1 MAETTYSKGDDL
13 PQVAPRSPEGDNP
26 ARPDVAAS
34 TSTDA
39 KEVDTSFWERALAD
53 AERAEKDWRTRG
65 REIVQIYRGDIPIT
79 RPKVGR
85 NRATGYS
92 GPQNSSTF
100 NILYANTEVMLP
112 AVYAKPPDPVV
123 RSRFVKKSA
132 VPAPPPPPPIIPG
145 GFGLPP
151 PGAMLPPGAGP
162 GGGPPVPSGPEG
174 PMGPPAGLSAQ
185 APPPG
190 PMPPPPGPPPPPP
203 PPGGNMPPSPPPGA
217 GAPPLPTGG
226 APTMQLPPGATPPP
240 PAPPPPGMLPG
251 SPTMAPPQQPM
262 GPMTVPQPAP
272 PAPGMPRQQDIDTAA
287 AVMEKALEIV
297 VGDEASHEAV
307 KAAVRDMLLPG
318 RGTCRVRWK
327 PIIKQVPVEDPV
339 MGGPLKNPVTG
350 EPETKDAKIW
360 ETVDDEYVFWED
372 ILIDPVRGHGDVEWI
387 AFRHLFS
394 EKSLT
399 SEFGDS
405 EKLQE
410 YIQAGKVSELLKW
423 TEESAAKSPVSGGQ
437 APRTAG
443 KLDSVVRKAMVWEV
457 WNRSTREVIW
467 LIREGGGCALRVD
480 PDVLG
485 LQGFYPIPKPIFAV
499 VTTDTMIPKAFYD
512 LYAHLAADLDDTS
525 RRISDLTA
533 KIKVRGGY
541 NAANKDIANLL
552 TADDGKLLPVDG
564 VDLMS
569 GGLQNHIWLVPILEW
584 VNALKELYMS
594 RDQQKNAIYEIIGI
608 ADIIRGATN
617 PYETATAQRMKGTVG
632 SGRMAGVKNS
642 VGNFVR
648 DLMRL
653 KSDIIARNFD
663 AETLT
668 RMTGEEVTPDV
679 MEILRNDFSRFC
691 SIDIETDSTVD
702 DDEATEKEANAQIM
716 QVIGGVMTSA
726 QGLLVTGIL
735 PPPMI
740 INLSLEM
747 IKMLLHPVRHSRGV
761 IDLIDGYQEMLG
773 AYMQMDPTGALM
785 RPPPPP
791 GPPPGAGPPGPHGP
805 PGAPPGPSR
814 GQNGKGPPK
823 LVPPGGP
830 PPPQGIM

>member
-1 MAETTYSKGDDL
+1 MAETSYTKGEERPL
-13 PQVAPRSPEGDNP
+13 GVAPISPEGDDPN
-26 ARPDVAAS
+26 RPEVA
-34 TSTDA
+34 TSDA
-39 KEVDTSFWERALAD
+39 YDVDTSFWERALSD
-53 AERAEKDWRTRG
+53 AERAEKDFRSRG
-65 REIVQIYRGDIPIT
+65 RDIVQIYRGDIPIT
-79 RPKVGR
+79 RPKAGKQGR
-85 NRATGYS
+85 SASYS

-112 AVYAKPPDPVV
+112 AAYAKPPDPVV

-145 GFGLPP
+145 GIGLPP
-151 PGAMLPPGAGP
+151 PAMAGGPPPPPGAGP
-162 GGGPPVPSGPEG
+162 PGEPPMPLGPSGPPAMMAPPG
-174 PMGPPAGLSAQ
+174 GSMPMAPGPPG
-185 APPPG
+185 PPQPGG
-190 PMPPPPGPPPPPP
+190 PMPPPPMPGGGSPP
-203 PPGGNMPPSPPPGA
+203 PPGL
-217 GAPPLPTGG
+217 GAPPPQTPAGG
-226 APTMQLPPGATPPP
+226 APPP
-240 PAPPPPGMLPG
+240 PPPPGMLPG
-251 SPTMAPPQQPM
+251 SPTMAPPQQPV
-262 GPMTVPQPAP
+262 GPQTVPQPAP
-272 PAPGMPRQQDIDTAA
+272 MPPGMPKQQDIDTAA

-297 VGDEASHEAV
+297 VNDEASHEAV

-318 RGTCRVRWK
+318 RGICRVRWK
-327 PIIKQVPVEDPV
+327 PVLKQVPVEDPV
-339 MGGPLKNPVTG
+339 MGGPLQNPVTG
-350 EPETKDAKIW
+350 EPQMKDAKVW

-372 ILIDPVRGHGDVEWI
+372 ILIDPVRQHGDVEWI
-387 AFRHLFS
+387 AFRHLFT
-394 EKSLT
+394 EKALT
-399 SEFGDS
+399 SEFGES
-405 EKLQE
+405 QKLME
-410 YIQAGKVSELLKW
+410 YQKAGKLSELLKW
-423 TEESAAKSPVSGGQ
+423 TEETAAKSPVAGGP
-437 APRTAG
+437 APKTAS
-443 KLDSVVRKAMVWEV
+443 KLDSIVRKAMVWEI
-457 WNRSTREVIW
+457 WNRSTREVLWI
-467 LIREGGGCALRVD
+467 IREGGGCALRVD

-485 LQGFYPIPKPIFAV
+485 LQGFYPIPKPICAV
-499 VTTDTMIPKAFYD
+499 VTTDTMIPRAFYD

-632 SGRMAGVKNS
+632 SGRMQGVKAS
-642 VGNFVR
+642 VANFVR

-668 RMTGEEVTPDV
+668 RMTGENVTPEV
-679 MEILRNDFSRFC
+679 MDILRNDFTRFC
-691 SIDIETDSTVD
+691 AIDIETDSTVEA
-702 DDEATEKEANAQIM
+702 DEATEKEANAQIM
-716 QVIGGVMTSA
+716 QVIGGTMQA
-726 QGLLVTGIL
+726 GQALMAGGML
-735 PPPMI
+735 PPPMV
-740 INLSLEM
+740 INLVLEM
-747 IKMLLHPVRHSRGV
+747 TKMLLHPVRHSRGV
-761 IDLIDGYQEMLG
+761 LDLINGYQEMLG

-791 GPPPGAGPPGPHGP
+791 GPPGAPGPGGPPP
-805 PGAPPGPSR
+805 PAPSR

-823 LVPPGGP
+823 LPTAGGP
-830 PPPQGIM
+830 PPPPGIM

>member
-1 MAETTYSKGDDL
+1 MQGPGAQHMAATSYTKGEERPPSANQL
-13 PQVAPRSPEGDNP
+13 TSPEGDAP
-26 ARPDVAAS
+26 DRPDAAAS
-34 TSTDA
+34 QTDPTD
-39 KEVDTSFWERALAD
+39 VDISFWETALAD
-53 AERAEKDWRTRG
+53 AERAEKDFRTRG

-79 RPKVGR
+79 RPKAGKMGR
-85 NRATGYS
+85 SASYS

-112 AVYAKPPDPVV
+112 AAYSKPPDPVV

-132 VPAPPPPPPIIPG
+132 VPAPPPPMPIIPG
-145 GFGLPP
+145 GLGLPPPPPGAGPPGEPPMPLGPGGPPAPMAPPGGSMPP
-151 PGAMLPPGAGP
+151 PGAMGQPPG
-162 GGGPPVPSGPEG
+162 
-174 PMGPPAGLSAQ
+174 
-185 APPPG
+185 G
-190 PMPPPPGPPPPPP
+190 PMPPPGPPGGALPPQPPGIGAPPPQPLAGGAPPPQGPPGPALGPPPPTI
-203 PPGGNMPPSPPPGA
+203 M
-217 GAPPLPTGG
+217 
-226 APTMQLPPGATPPP
+226 
-240 PAPPPPGMLPG
+240 
-251 SPTMAPPQQPM
+251 PPQQPM
-262 GPMTVPQPAP
+262 GPQTVPQPAP
-272 PAPGMPRQQDIDTAA
+272 MPPGMPRQQDIDTAA
-287 AVMEKALEIV
+287 SVMEKALEIV

-307 KAAVRDMLLPG
+307 KASVRDMLLPG
-318 RGTCRVRWK
+318 RGICRVRWK
-327 PIIKQVPVEDPV
+327 PVLKQIPVEDPV
-339 MGGPLKNPVTG
+339 MGGPLANPVTG
-350 EPETKDAKIW
+350 EPQMKDAKIW

-372 ILIDPVRGHGDVEWI
+372 MLMDPVRQHGDVEWV
-387 AFRHLFS
+387 AFRHLFT
-394 EKSLT
+394 EKSLL
-399 SEFGDS
+399 SEFGES
-405 EKLQE
+405 EKLQQ
-410 YIQAGKVSELLKW
+410 YKTAGKLSELLKW
-423 TEESAAKSPVSGGQ
+423 TEETAAKSPVGGGPSSKS
-437 APRTAG
+437 AS

-457 WNRSTREVIW
+457 WNRSTREVLWI
-467 LIREGGGCALRVD
+467 IREGGGCALRVD

-608 ADIIRGATN
+608 ADIIRGSTN

-632 SGRMAGVKNS
+632 SGRMQGVKTS

-668 RMTGEEVTPDV
+668 RMTGENVTPEIMD
-679 MEILRNDFSRFC
+679 ILRNDFTRFC
-691 SIDIETDSTVD
+691 TIDIETDSTVEA
-702 DDEATEKEANAQIM
+702 DEATEKEANAQIM
-716 QVIGGVMTSA
+716 QVIGGTMTAA
-726 QGLLVTGIL
+726 QGLLASGVL

-740 INLSLEM
+740 INLTLEM

-761 IDLIDGYQEMLG
+761 VDLVDGYQEMLG
-773 AYMQMDPTGALM
+773 AYMRMDPTGALM

-791 GPPPGAGPPGPHGP
+791 PPGAGPPPPGGP
-805 PGAPPGPSR
+805 PGGPPPGPSR

-823 LVPPGGP
+823 VVGPPGP
-830 PPPQGIM
+830 PPPPGIM

>member
-1 MAETTYSKGDDL
+1 MAETSYGKGDDY
-13 PQVAPRSPEGDNP
+13 PKGVDIRSPEGDK
-26 ARPDVAAS
+26 PDAPELAAS
-34 TSTDA
+34 STE
-39 KEVDTSFWERALAD
+39 EVDTSFWEKALAD

-65 REIVQIYRGDIPIT
+65 REIVQIYRGDIPIS
-79 RPKVGR
+79 RPKAGKFVSSTKQG
-85 NRATGYS
+85 
-92 GPQNSSTF
+92 QSSTF

-112 AVYAKPPDPVV
+112 AAYSKPPDPVV

-132 VPAPPPPPPIIPG
+132 VPAMPPPPPIIPG
-145 GFGLPP
+145 GPMPP
-151 PGAMLPPGAGP
+151 PGMAQPPIPGMSPPGAPPMPMGP
-162 GGGPPVPSGPEG
+162 EPPGASPVPPGGPPPS
-174 PMGPPAGLSAQ
+174 PPQ
-185 APPPG
+185 MPG
-190 PMPPPPGPPPPPP
+190 GAPMPPPPGAGP
-203 PPGGNMPPSPPPGA
+203 PPGPPSLPGA
-217 GAPPLPTGG
+217 APGG
-226 APTMQLPPGATPPP
+226 G
-240 PAPPPPGMLPG
+240 PPPPGMPG
-251 SPTMAPPQQPM
+251 GTPTPPVITPPTQPI
-262 GPMTVPQPAP
+262 GPQTVPQPAP

-297 VGDEASHEAV
+297 VADEASHEAV

-327 PIIKQVPVEDPV
+327 PVLKQIPVEDPV
-339 MGGPLKNPVTG
+339 MGGPLMNPLSG
-350 EPETKDAKIW
+350 EPEMKDAKIW

-372 ILIDPVRGHGDVEWI
+372 LLMDPVRQHGDVEWI
-387 AFRHLFS
+387 AFRHLFA
-394 EKSLT
+394 EKALL
-399 SEFGDS
+399 SEFSDS

-410 YIQAGKVSELLKW
+410 YQKAGKLSELMKW
-423 TEESAAKSPVSGGQ
+423 TEESAAKSPVGGGPSTK
-437 APRTAG
+437 ASG
-443 KLDSVVRKAMVWEV
+443 KLDSVVKKAMVWEI
-457 WNRSTREVIW
+457 WNRSTREVLWI
-467 LIREGGGCALRVD
+467 IREGGGCALRVD

-485 LQGFYPIPKPIFAV
+485 LQGFYPIPKPIYAV
-499 VTTDTMIPKAFYD
+499 VTTDSMIPKAYYD

-608 ADIIRGATN
+608 SDIVRGATN

-632 SGRMAGVKNS
+632 SGRMAGVQHA

-668 RMTGEEVTPDV
+668 RMTGEEVTPPV

-691 SIDIETDSTVD
+691 AIDIETDSTVQA
-702 DDEATEKEANAQIM
+702 DEATEKEANAQIM
-716 QVIGGVMTSA
+716 QVIGGVMQA
-726 QGLLVTGIL
+726 GQGMLMSGVL
-735 PPPMI
+735 PPPMV
-740 INLSLEM
+740 INLILEM
-747 IKMLLHPVRHSRGV
+747 TKMLLHPVRHSRGV
-761 IDLIDGYQEMLG
+761 ADMIDGYQEMLG
-773 AYMQMDPTGALM
+773 AYMKMDPTGALM

-791 GPPPGAGPPGPHGP
+791 PPSGPGGGPPGPP
-805 PGAPPGPSR
+805 SGPSR

-823 LVPPGGP
+823 PSQGQGGP
-830 PPPQGIM
+830 PPPGMGGPPPGMML

>member
-1 MAETTYSKGDDL
+1 MAETSYSRGEER
-13 PQVAPRSPEGDNP
+13 PPGVNPRSPEADSPDKPEVAQGDP
-26 ARPDVAAS
+26 ADV
-34 TSTDA
+34 DI
-39 KEVDTSFWERALAD
+39 SFWEKALAD
-53 AERAEKDWRTRG
+53 AERAEKDWRARG
-65 REIVQIYRGDIPIT
+65 REIVQIYKGDIPIT
-79 RPKVGR
+79 RPRPGR
-85 NRATGYS
+85 LTNRGNTAS
-92 GPQNSSTF
+92 GSSAF

-112 AVYAKPPDPVV
+112 AAYAKPPDPVV

-151 PGAMLPPGAGP
+151 PGMGPPGAGGLPLGPEGPPAGPAPGGPVPPVPPPLPPGAAM
-162 GGGPPVPSGPEG
+162 GPPVS
-174 PMGPPAGLSAQ
+174 PPDAGGL
-185 APPPG
+185 
-190 PMPPPPGPPPPPP
+190 
-203 PPGGNMPPSPPPGA
+203 PPGA
-217 GAPPLPTGG
+217 GAPPLPAPAGG
-226 APTMQLPPGATPPP
+226 APPPP
-240 PAPPPPGMLPG
+240 PPPPPGMLPD
-251 SPTMAPPQQPM
+251 SPTISPPQQPM
-262 GPMTVPQPAP
+262 GPGTVPQPAP
-272 PAPGMPRQQDIDTAA
+272 MPPGMPAQQDIETAA

-297 VGDEASHEAV
+297 VDDEASHEAV

-318 RGTCRVRWK
+318 RGICRVRWK
-327 PIIKQVPVEDPV
+327 PILKQIPVEDPV
-339 MGGPLKNPVTG
+339 MGGPLTNPLTG
-350 EPETKDAKIW
+350 EPQMKDAKIW

-372 ILIDPVRGHGDVEWI
+372 ILLDPVRQHGDVEWI
-387 AFRHLFS
+387 AFRHLFA
-394 EKSLT
+394 EKALL
-399 SEFGDS
+399 SEFGES

-410 YIQAGKVSELLKW
+410 YQKANKLHELLKW
-423 TEESAAKSPVSGGQ
+423 TEESAAKSPVGGGP
-437 APRTAG
+437 APRAAG

-457 WNRSTREVIW
+457 WNRSTREILW
-467 LIREGGGCALRVD
+467 IIREGGGCALRVD

-485 LQGFYPIPKPIFAV
+485 LQGFYPIPKPICAV
-499 VTTDTMIPKAFYD
+499 ITTDSMIPKAFYD

-584 VNALKELYMS
+584 VNALKELYQS

-632 SGRMAGVKNS
+632 SGRMAGVRAA
-642 VGNFVR
+642 VANFVR

-653 KSDIIARNFD
+653 KSDLIARNFD

-668 RMTGEEVTPDV
+668 RMTGEDVTPAV
-679 MEILRNDFSRFC
+679 MDILRNDFARFC
-691 SIDIETDSTVD
+691 SIDIETDSTVET
-702 DDEATEKEANAQIM
+702 DEATEKEANAQIM
-716 QVIGGVMTSA
+716 QVVGGTLTAA
-726 QGLLVTGIL
+726 QGLLQTGIL

-761 IDLIDGYQEMLG
+761 IDLINGYQEMLG

-791 GPPPGAGPPGPHGP
+791 PGAPPPGKGPPGGP
-805 PGAPPGPSR
+805 PPGPSR
-814 GQNGKGPPK
+814 GQNGKGPPQPAPGQA
-823 LVPPGGP
+823 PPPPGMGGP
-830 PPPQGIM
+830 PPGIM

>member
-1 MAETTYSKGDDL
+1 MAETSYTKGEERPTGVD
-13 PQVAPRSPEGDNP
+13 PKSPEGDDPN
-26 ARPDVAAS
+26 RPEVAAG
-34 TSTDA
+34 TDPTD
-39 KEVDTSFWERALAD
+39 VDTSFWEKALAD
-53 AERAEKDWRTRG
+53 AERAERDWRTRG

-79 RPKVGR
+79 RPKVGKS
-85 NRATGYS
+85 NSASYS
-92 GPQNSSTF
+92 SRQGTSSTF

-112 AVYAKPPDPVV
+112 AAYAKPPDPVV
-123 RSRFVKKSA
+123 RARFVKKSA

-145 GFGLPP
+145 MMQPP
-151 PGAMLPPGAGP
+151 PGLGPPLPPGV
-162 GGGPPVPSGPEG
+162 PPP
-174 PMGPPAGLSAQ
+174 PMGPPQQGPGV
-185 APPPG
+185 APAMPG
-190 PMPPPPGPPPPPP
+190 GGPPPPGPPAAAQPPVQPAGVGGPPPPMPAGEPP
-203 PPGGNMPPSPPPGA
+203 PPGAPGGPPG
-217 GAPPLPTGG
+217 PPTI
-226 APTMQLPPGATPPP
+226 
-240 PAPPPPGMLPG
+240 
-251 SPTMAPPQQPM
+251 SPPQQPV
-262 GPMTVPQPAP
+262 GPQTVPQPAP

-297 VGDEASHEAV
+297 VNDEASHEAV

-318 RGTCRVRWK
+318 RGICRVRWK
-327 PIIKQVPVEDPV
+327 PVLKQIPVEDPV
-339 MGGPLKNPVTG
+339 MGGPLQNPLTG
-350 EPETKDAKIW
+350 EPQMKDAKIW

-372 ILIDPVRGHGDVEWI
+372 ILLDPVRQHGDVEWI
-387 AFRHLFS
+387 AFRHLFT
-394 EKSLT
+394 EKALT
-399 SEFGDS
+399 SEFSDS
-405 EKLQE
+405 EKLQQ
-410 YIQAGKVSELLKW
+410 YQKDGKLSELLKW
-423 TEESAAKSPVSGGQ
+423 TEETAAKSPVGGGP
-437 APRTAG
+437 APKTSG
-443 KLDSVVRKAMVWEV
+443 KLDSVVRKAMVWEI
-457 WNRSTREVIW
+457 WNRSTREVLWI
-467 LIREGGGCALRVD
+467 IREGGGCALRVD

-485 LQGFYPIPKPIFAV
+485 LQGFYPIPKPICAV

-541 NAANKDIANLL
+541 NAANKDIASLL

-632 SGRMAGVKNS
+632 SGRMQGVQVG

-668 RMTGEEVTPDV
+668 RMTGEEVTPAV
-679 MEILRNDFSRFC
+679 MAILRNDFTRFC
-691 SIDIETDSTVD
+691 SIDIETDSTVQA
-702 DDEATEKEANAQIM
+702 DEATEKEANAQIM
-716 QVIGGVMTSA
+716 QVIGGTMQA
-726 QGLLVTGIL
+726 AGGLLTTGLL

-740 INLSLEM
+740 INLTLEM

-761 IDLIDGYQEMLG
+761 VDLINGYQEMLG

-791 GPPPGAGPPGPHGP
+791 PPGAGAPPPPGAGPP
-805 PGAPPGPSR
+805 PGPGR

-823 LVPPGGP
+823 LPPPGGP
-830 PPPQGIM
+830 PPPQGVM

>member
-1 MAETTYSKGDDL
+1 MAETSYSKGDDL
-13 PQVAPRSPEGDNP
+13 PRVSPTSPEGD
-26 ARPDVAAS
+26 APDKPDIAA
-34 TSTDA
+34 TDPM
-39 KEVDTSFWERALAD
+39 EVDTGFWEKALAD
-53 AERAEKDWRTRG
+53 AERAERDWRTRG

-79 RPKVGR
+79 RPKAGR
-85 NRATGYS
+85 SSGATSYAS
-92 GPQNSSTF
+92 RQNTSSTF

-112 AVYAKPPDPVV
+112 AAYSKPPDPVV

-132 VPAPPPPPPIIPG
+132 APPLPPPPPIVPAPMPPPGLGSPLPPGVQPPGAPPMPMGPQGPGASPVPPG
-145 GFGLPP
+145 GSPQPPPPPGPPGGIPSPLPP
-151 PGAMLPPGAGP
+151 PGAGAP
-162 GGGPPVPSGPEG
+162 Q
-174 PMGPPAGLSAQ
+174 PPAGG
-185 APPPG
+185 APPL
-190 PMPPPPGPPPPPP
+190 PPGPPPPPP
-203 PPGGNMPPSPPPGA
+203 GAPGGPPGPPTIS
-217 GAPPLPTGG
+217 
-226 APTMQLPPGATPPP
+226 
-240 PAPPPPGMLPG
+240 
-251 SPTMAPPQQPM
+251 PPQQPV
-262 GPMTVPQPAP
+262 GPQTVPQPAP
-272 PAPGMPRQQDIDTAA
+272 MPPGMPSQQDIETAA

-318 RGTCRVRWK
+318 RGICRVRWK
-327 PIIKQVPVEDPV
+327 PVLKQIPVEDPV
-339 MGGPLKNPVTG
+339 MGGPLANPVTG
-350 EPETKDAKIW
+350 EPQMKDAKIW

-372 ILIDPVRGHGDVEWI
+372 ILLDPVRQHGDVEWI

-394 EKSLT
+394 EKALT

-405 EKLQE
+405 QKLQE
-410 YIQAGKVSELLKW
+410 YRKAGKLSELLKW
-423 TEESAAKSPVSGGQ
+423 TEESAAKSPVAGGPP
-437 APRTAG
+437 PRTAG
-443 KLDSVVRKAMVWEV
+443 KLDAVVRKAMVWEI
-457 WNRSTREVIW
+457 WNRSTREVLWI
-467 LIREGGGCALRVD
+467 IREGGGCALRVD
-480 PDVLG
+480 PDTLG
-485 LQGFYPIPKPIFAV
+485 LQGFYPIPKPICAV

-541 NAANKDIANLL
+541 NAANRDIANLL

-632 SGRMAGVKNS
+632 SGRMLGVQTG
-642 VGNFVR
+642 VANFVR

-668 RMTGEEVTPDV
+668 RMTGENVTPTV
-679 MEILRNDFSRFC
+679 MDILRNDFTRFC
-691 SIDIETDSTVD
+691 SIDIETDSTVQA
-702 DDEATEKEANAQIM
+702 DEATEKEANAQIM
-716 QVIGGVMTSA
+716 QVIGGTMQA
-726 QGLLVTGIL
+726 AGGLLQTGLL

-740 INLSLEM
+740 INLTLEM

-761 IDLIDGYQEMLG
+761 IDLVDGYQEMLH
-773 AYMQMDPTGALM
+773 AYMQADPTGALM

-791 GPPPGAGPPGPHGP
+791 PPGAGGPPPPGGPPPGPTR
-805 PGAPPGPSR
+805 GA
-814 GQNGKGPPK
+814 NGKGPPK
-823 LVPPGGP
+823 GP
-830 PPPQGIM
+830 PPPPAGPGAPPPPPPGAM

>member
-1 MAETTYSKGDDL
+1 MAETTYSRGDDL
-13 PQVAPRSPEGDNP
+13 PRVTPESPE
-26 ARPDVAAS
+26 AQSPDKPEVAAS
-34 TSTDA
+34 DA
-39 KEVDTSFWERALAD
+39 MEVDTSFWEKALAD

-85 NRATGYS
+85 S
-92 GPQNSSTF
+92 GNTASSSRQGQSSTF

-112 AVYAKPPDPVV
+112 AAYSKPPDPVV

-132 VPAPPPPPPIIPG
+132 MPPMPMMPPMMPPGGMPAGMPPGMGPPGEPPPPLGPAMPPGAAGAAPPVAMAPAGGPAPPMQPPG
-145 GFGLPP
+145 GNPLPQPPGVGPP
-151 PGAMLPPGAGP
+151 PGDAS
-162 GGGPPVPSGPEG
+162 GGGPPT
-174 PMGPPAGLSAQ
+174 
-185 APPPG
+185 
-190 PMPPPPGPPPPPP
+190 
-203 PPGGNMPPSPPPGA
+203 GGMPPSPPPVG
-217 GAPPLPTGG
+217 
-226 APTMQLPPGATPPP
+226 PG
-240 PAPPPPGMLPG
+240 
-251 SPTMAPPQQPM
+251 
-262 GPMTVPQPAP
+262 TVPQPAP

-297 VGDEASHEAV
+297 VADEASHEAV

-318 RGTCRVRWK
+318 RGICRVRWK
-327 PIIKQVPVEDPV
+327 PVLKQIPVEDPV
-339 MGGPLKNPVTG
+339 MGGPLTHPLTG
-350 EPETKDAKIW
+350 EPVMKDAKIW

-372 ILIDPVRGHGDVEWI
+372 ILLDPVRQHGDVEWI
-387 AFRHLFS
+387 AFRHLFT
-394 EKSLT
+394 EKALT
-399 SEFGDS
+399 SEFGES
-405 EKLQE
+405 EKLRE
-410 YIQAGKVSELLKW
+410 YTDAGKISELLKW
-423 TEESAAKSPVSGGQ
+423 TEESAAKSPVGGGPSTK
-437 APRTAG
+437 ASG
-443 KLDSVVRKAMVWEV
+443 KLDSVVRKAMVWEI
-457 WNRSTREVIW
+457 WNRSTREVLWI
-467 LIREGGGCALRVD
+467 IREGGGCALRVD

-485 LQGFYPIPKPIFAV
+485 LQGFYPIPKPIYAV
-499 VTTDTMIPKAFYD
+499 VTTETMIPKAFYD

-541 NAANKDIANLL
+541 NAANKDIASLL

-608 ADIIRGATN
+608 SDIVRGATN

-632 SGRMAGVKNS
+632 SGRMAGVQAS
-642 VGNFVR
+642 VANFVR

-653 KSDIIARNFD
+653 KSDLIARNFD

-668 RMTGEEVTPDV
+668 RMTGENVTPEV
-679 MEILRNDFSRFC
+679 MDILRNDFSRFC
-691 SIDIETDSTVD
+691 AIDIETDSTVQA
-702 DDEATEKEANAQIM
+702 DEATEKEANAQIM
-716 QVIGGVMTSA
+716 QVIGGVMTA
-726 QGLLVTGIL
+726 GQGLMMSGIL

-740 INLSLEM
+740 INLVLEM

-761 IDLIDGYQEMLG
+761 VDMVDGYQEMLG
-773 AYMQMDPTGALM
+773 AYMRMDPTGALM
-785 RPPPPP
+785 RPPLPPP
-791 GPPPGAGPPGPHGP
+791 GGPGGP

-823 LVPPGGP
+823 PAPTQAPPPLGAGGP
-830 PPPQGIM
+830 PPGVM

>member
-1 MAETTYSKGDDL
+1 MAETSYTKGEERPPGADI
-13 PQVAPRSPEGDNP
+13 RSPEGDS
-26 ARPDVAAS
+26 PDKPDIAAGGS
-34 TSTDA
+34 DPYD
-39 KEVDTSFWERALAD
+39 VDTSFWEKALAD
-53 AERAEKDWRTRG
+53 AERAEKDWRSRG

-79 RPKVGR
+79 RPKTGKYGR
-85 NRATGYS
+85 ALSYS
-92 GPQNSSTF
+92 GSQNSSTF

-112 AVYAKPPDPVV
+112 ASYSKPPDPVV

-151 PGAMLPPGAGP
+151 PSMPQGMPPGAGP
-162 GGGPPVPSGPEG
+162 PGAPPP
-174 PMGPPAGLSAQ
+174 PMGPQGLGA
-185 APPPG
+185 APVPPGG
-190 PMPPPPGPPPPPP
+190 PMPSPQMPPP
-203 PPGGNMPPSPPPGA
+203 PPGGLPPSPPTPVGGPPGA
-217 GAPPLPTGG
+217 GAPP
-226 APTMQLPPGATPPP
+226 PPP
-240 PAPPPPGMLPG
+240 MPEGGGVPPQPPPPGMLPG
-251 SPTMAPPQQPM
+251 SPTIAPPQQPV
-262 GPMTVPQPAP
+262 GPSTVPQPAP
-272 PAPGMPRQQDIDTAA
+272 MPPGMPRQQDIDTAA

-297 VGDEASHEAV
+297 VNDEASHEAV

-318 RGTCRVRWK
+318 RGICRVRWK
-327 PIIKQVPVEDPV
+327 PVLKQVPVEDPV
-339 MGGPLKNPVTG
+339 MGGPLTNPMTG
-350 EPETKDAKIW
+350 EPEMKDAKIW

-372 ILIDPVRGHGDVEWI
+372 ILIDPVRMHGDVEWI
-387 AFRHLFS
+387 AFRHLFA
-394 EKSLT
+394 EKALL

-405 EKLQE
+405 EKLQK
-410 YIQAGKVSELLKW
+410 YQAENKLSELLKW
-423 TEESAAKSPVSGGQ
+423 TEETAAKSPVSGGP
-437 APRTAG
+437 APKTAG
-443 KLDSVVRKAMVWEV
+443 KLDTVVRKAMVWEI
-457 WNRSTREVIW
+457 WNRSTREVLWI
-467 LIREGGGCALRVD
+467 IREGGGCALRVD

-485 LQGFYPIPKPIFAV
+485 LQGFYPIPKPICAV

-632 SGRMAGVKNS
+632 SGRMQGVKAS
-642 VGNFVR
+642 VANFVR

-668 RMTGEEVTPDV
+668 RMTGEEVTPEV
-679 MEILRNDFSRFC
+679 MEILRNDFTRFC
-691 SIDIETDSTVD
+691 SIDIETDSTVEA
-702 DDEATEKEANAQIM
+702 DEATEKEANAQIM
-716 QVIGGVMTSA
+716 QVIGGVMQTA
-726 QGLLVTGIL
+726 GGLLQTGLL

-740 INLSLEM
+740 INMTLEM

-761 IDLIDGYQEMLG
+761 LDLIDGYQEMLM
-773 AYMQMDPTGALM
+773 AYMKMDPTGALM

-791 GPPPGAGPPGPHGP
+791 PGPGGPPQGPGGP
-805 PGAPPGPSR
+805 PPGPSR

-823 LVPPGGP
+823 LPAAGGP
-830 PPPQGIM
+830 PPPPGIM

>member
-1 MAETTYSKGDDL
+1 MAESSYTKGEERPPNADI
-13 PQVAPRSPEGDNP
+13 RSPEGDDPNK
-26 ARPDVAAS
+26 PDVAAS
-34 TSTDA
+34 DPT
-39 KEVDTSFWERALAD
+39 EVDTSFWEKALAD
-53 AERAEKDWRTRG
+53 AERAEKDWRGRG

-79 RPKVGR
+79 RPKAGR
-85 NRATGYS
+85 NRITQMS
-92 GPQNSSTF
+92 GSSAF

-112 AVYAKPPDPVV
+112 AAYSKPPDPVV

-151 PGAMLPPGAGP
+151 PGMGGPPPMPPGAGP
-162 GGGPPVPSGPEG
+162 PGAPPP
-174 PMGPPAGLSAQ
+174 PMGPQGPGA
-185 APPPG
+185 APVPPGG
-190 PMPPPPGPPPPPP
+190 PMPPPPGPP
-203 PPGGNMPPSPPPGA
+203 GGPPPSPPTPAGGPPGVGA
-217 GAPPLPTGG
+217 SPPPPMPEGGGAPPL
-226 APTMQLPPGATPPP
+226 A
-240 PAPPPPGMLPG
+240 PPPGMLPG
-251 SPTMAPPQQPM
+251 SPTISPPQQPM
-262 GPMTVPQPAP
+262 GPGTVPQPAP
-272 PAPGMPRQQDIDTAA
+272 PAPGMPKQQDIDTAA

-297 VGDEASHEAV
+297 VDDERSHEAV

-318 RGTCRVRWK
+318 RGICRVRWK
-327 PIIKQVPVEDPV
+327 PVIKKVPVEDPV
-339 MGGPLKNPVTG
+339 MGGPLTDPATG
-350 EPETKDAKIW
+350 EPQMKDAKVW

-372 ILIDPVRGHGDVEWI
+372 ILIDPVRQHGDVEWV
-387 AFRHLFS
+387 AFRHLFA
-394 EKSLT
+394 EKALKE
-399 SEFGDS
+399 EFAES

-410 YIQAGKVSELLKW
+410 YVKANKLSELLKW
-423 TEESAAKSPVSGGQ
+423 TEETAAKSPIGGGS
-437 APRTAG
+437 APKTAG
-443 KLDSVVRKAMVWEV
+443 KLDTVVRKAMVWEI
-457 WNRSTREVIW
+457 WNRSTREVLWI
-467 LIREGGGCALRVD
+467 IREGGGCALRVD
-480 PDVLG
+480 PDTLG
-485 LQGFYPIPKPIFAV
+485 LQGFYPIPKPICAV

-632 SGRMAGVKNS
+632 SGRMQGVKAA
-642 VGNFVR
+642 VANFVR

-653 KSDIIARNFD
+653 KADIIARNFD

-668 RMTGEEVTPDV
+668 RMTGEEVTPPV
-679 MEILRNDFSRFC
+679 MEILRSDFMRFC
-691 SIDIETDSTVD
+691 SIDIETDSTVEA
-702 DDEATEKEANAQIM
+702 DEATEKEANAQIM
-716 QVIGGVMTSA
+716 QVIGGTMQA
-726 QGLLVTGIL
+726 GQGMLQSGVL
-735 PPPMI
+735 PPPMV
-740 INLSLEM
+740 INLILEM
-747 IKMLLHPVRHSRGV
+747 TKMLLHPVRHSRGV
-761 IDLIDGYQEMLG
+761 IDMIDGYQEMLG

-791 GPPPGAGPPGPHGP
+791 PGPGGPPGAGPP
-805 PGAPPGPSR
+805 PPGPSR

-823 LVPPGGP
+823 LPAAGGP
-830 PPPQGIM
+830 PPPPGIM

>member
-1 MAETTYSKGDDL
+1 MAETSYSKGDDL
-13 PQVAPRSPEGDNP
+13 AQVTPQSPEGDDP
-26 ARPDVAAS
+26 SRPQVPPDTA
-34 TSTDA
+34 
-39 KEVDTSFWERALAD
+39 EVDTSFWERALSD
-53 AERAEKDWRTRG
+53 AERAEKDFRTRG

-79 RPKVGR
+79 RPK
-85 NRATGYS
+85 TGKQSRTISYAAS
-92 GPQNSSTF
+92 QNSSTF

-112 AVYAKPPDPVV
+112 AAYSKPPDPVV

-151 PGAMLPPGAGP
+151 PAPGMGPPQGAPPPPGAGP
-162 GGGPPVPSGPEG
+162 PGAP
-174 PMGPPAGLSAQ
+174 

-190 PMPPPPGPPPPPP
+190 PGAPPVGMAPPGGPMPPSPPPSP
-203 PPGGNMPPSPPPGA
+203 PPGGPMPPSPPPGA

-226 APTMQLPPGATPPP
+226 APT
-240 PAPPPPGMLPG
+240 PPPPGMLPG
-251 SPTMAPPQQPM
+251 SPTIAPPQQPM
-262 GPMTVPQPAP
+262 GPQTVPQPAP
-272 PAPGMPRQQDIDTAA
+272 MPPGMPRQQDIETAA

-318 RGTCRVRWK
+318 RGICRVRWK

-339 MGGPLKNPVTG
+339 MGGPLAHPVTG
-350 EPETKDAKIW
+350 EPQMKDAKVW

-372 ILIDPVRGHGDVEWI
+372 ILIDPVRQHGDVEWI
-387 AFRHLFS
+387 AFRHLFA
-394 EKSLT
+394 EKALT
-399 SEFGDS
+399 EEFSDS
-405 EKLQE
+405 PKLQE
-410 YIQAGKVSELLKW
+410 YTKAGKISELLKW
-423 TEESAAKSPVSGGQ
+423 TEETAAKSPVGGSQ
-437 APRTAG
+437 APKTAG
-443 KLDSVVRKAMVWEV
+443 KLDSVVKKAMVWEI

-480 PDVLG
+480 PDALG
-485 LQGFYPIPKPIFAV
+485 LGGFYPIPKPIYAV
-499 VTTDTMIPKAFYD
+499 TTTDTMIPKAFYD

-608 ADIIRGATN
+608 SDIVRGATN

-632 SGRMAGVKNS
+632 SGRMQGVQTS
-642 VGNFVR
+642 VANFVR

-653 KSDIIARNFD
+653 KSDLIARNFD
-663 AETLT
+663 ADTLT
-668 RMTGEEVTPDV
+668 RMTGEDVTPEV
-679 MEILRNDFSRFC
+679 MDILRNEFTRFC
-691 SIDIETDSTVD
+691 SIDIETDSTVQF
-702 DDEATEKEANAQIM
+702 DEATEKEANAQIM
-716 QVIGGVMTSA
+716 QVIGGTMSA
-726 QGLLVTGIL
+726 GQSLLQGGLL
-735 PPPMI
+735 PPPMV
-740 INLSLEM
+740 INLVLEM
-747 IKMLLHPVRHSRGV
+747 TKMLLHPVRHSRGV
-761 IDLIDGYQEMLG
+761 VDLIDGYQEMLG

-791 GPPPGAGPPGPHGP
+791 GPPPGGGPPGPP
-805 PGAPPGPSR
+805 PPGPTR
-814 GQNGKGPPK
+814 GMNGKGPPG
-823 LVPPGGP
+823 VPHPQAPPPGVGGP
-830 PPPQGIM
+830 PPGAGGPPGA

>member
-1 MAETTYSKGDDL
+1 MESSYTKGEERPTGADI
-13 PQVAPRSPEGDNP
+13 RSPEGDDPNK
-26 ARPDVAAS
+26 PDVA
-34 TSTDA
+34 TSDA
-39 KEVDTSFWERALAD
+39 YEVDTSFWEKALAD

-79 RPKVGR
+79 RPK
-85 NRATGYS
+85 TGKS
-92 GPQNSSTF
+92 GSASYASRVNQSSTF

-112 AVYAKPPDPVV
+112 AAYAKPPDPVV

-132 VPAPPPPPPIIPG
+132 VPQPPPPPPIIPG

-151 PGAMLPPGAGP
+151 QPPGMPPGMPPGAGP
-162 GGGPPVPSGPEG
+162 PGAPPP
-174 PMGPPAGLSAQ
+174 PMGPQGPGA
-185 APPPG
+185 APVPPG
-190 PMPPPPGPPPPPP
+190 GPMPMQGPPPPGPPPPTPVGPGVGAPP
-203 PPGGNMPPSPPPGA
+203 PPMPVGGGVPP
-217 GAPPLPTGG
+217 
-226 APTMQLPPGATPPP
+226 Q
-240 PAPPPPGMLPG
+240 PPPPGMLPG
-251 SPTMAPPQQPM
+251 SPTMAPPQQPV
-262 GPMTVPQPAP
+262 GPGTVPQPADTP
-272 PAPGMPRQQDIDTAA
+272 PGLPKQQDIDTAA

-318 RGTCRVRWK
+318 RGICRVRWK
-327 PIIKQVPVEDPV
+327 PILKQIPVEDPV
-339 MGGPLKNPVTG
+339 MGGPLMNPMTG
-350 EPETKDAKIW
+350 EPQMKDAKIW

-372 ILIDPVRGHGDVEWI
+372 ILIDPVRQHGDVEWI
-387 AFRHLFS
+387 AFRHLFA
-394 EKSLT
+394 EKALL

-410 YIQAGKVSELLKW
+410 YQKANKLSELLKW
-423 TEESAAKSPVSGGQ
+423 TEESAAKSPVGGG
-437 APRTAG
+437 PSPKTAG
-443 KLDSVVRKAMVWEV
+443 KLDSVVRKAMVWEI
-457 WNRSTREVIW
+457 WNRSTREVLWI
-467 LIREGGGCALRVD
+467 IREGGGCSLRVD

-485 LQGFYPIPKPIFAV
+485 LQGFYPIPKPICAV
-499 VTTDTMIPKAFYD
+499 ITTDTMIPKAFYD

-541 NAANKDIANLL
+541 NAANKDIASLL

-632 SGRMAGVKNS
+632 SGRMQGVKGA
-642 VGNFVR
+642 VANFVR

-668 RMTGEEVTPDV
+668 RMTGEDVTPEV
-679 MEILRNDFSRFC
+679 MDILRNDFTRFC
-691 SIDIETDSTVD
+691 SIDIETDSTVEA
-702 DDEATEKEANAQIM
+702 DEATEKEANAQIM
-716 QVIGGVMTSA
+716 QVIGGTMQA
-726 QGLLVTGIL
+726 GQALLQGGML
-735 PPPMI
+735 PPPMV
-740 INLSLEM
+740 INLVLEM
-747 IKMLLHPVRHSRGV
+747 TKMLLHPVRHSRGV
-761 IDLIDGYQEMLG
+761 LDLINGYQEMLG

-791 GPPPGAGPPGPHGP
+791 PPPGGPPQGP
-805 PGAPPGPSR
+805 PGAPPGPTR

-823 LVPPGGP
+823 LPQPGGP
-830 PPPQGIM
+830 PPPPGIM

>member
-1 MAETTYSKGDDL
+1 MESSYTKGEERPTGADI
-13 PQVAPRSPEGDNP
+13 RSPEGDDPNK
-26 ARPDVAAS
+26 PDVAA
-34 TSTDA
+34 TDA
-39 KEVDTSFWERALAD
+39 YDVDTSFWEKALAD

-79 RPKVGR
+79 RPK
-85 NRATGYS
+85 TGKS
-92 GPQNSSTF
+92 GSASYASRVNQSSTF

-112 AVYAKPPDPVV
+112 AAYAKPPDPVV

-151 PGAMLPPGAGP
+151 PGMSGPPGMPPGAGP
-162 GGGPPVPSGPEG
+162 PGAPPP
-174 PMGPPAGLSAQ
+174 PMGPQGPGA
-185 APPPG
+185 APVPPG
-190 PMPPPPGPPPPPP
+190 GPMPPMQGPPPPGPPPPTPVG
-203 PPGGNMPPSPPPGA
+203 PGV
-217 GAPPLPTGG
+217 GAPPSAMPEGGGVPPT
-226 APTMQLPPGATPPP
+226 
-240 PAPPPPGMLPG
+240 PPPPGMLPG
-251 SPTMAPPQQPM
+251 SPTMAPPQQPV
-262 GPMTVPQPAP
+262 GPGTVPQPAP

-318 RGTCRVRWK
+318 RGICRVRWK
-327 PIIKQVPVEDPV
+327 PILKQIPVEDPV
-339 MGGPLKNPVTG
+339 MGGPLTNPATG
-350 EPETKDAKIW
+350 EPQMKDAKIW

-372 ILIDPVRGHGDVEWI
+372 LLIDPVRQHGDVEWI
-387 AFRHLFS
+387 AFRHLFA
-394 EKSLT
+394 EKALL

-410 YIQAGKVSELLKW
+410 YQKANKLSELLKW
-423 TEESAAKSPVSGGQ
+423 TEESAAKSPVGGG
-437 APRTAG
+437 PSPKTAG
-443 KLDSVVRKAMVWEV
+443 KLDSVVRKAMVWEI
-457 WNRSTREVIW
+457 WNRSTREVLWI
-467 LIREGGGCALRVD
+467 IREGGGCALRVD

-485 LQGFYPIPKPIFAV
+485 LQGFYPIPKPICAV

-541 NAANKDIANLL
+541 NAANKDIASLL

-632 SGRMAGVKNS
+632 SGRMQGVKGA
-642 VGNFVR
+642 VANFVR

-668 RMTGEEVTPDV
+668 RMTGEDVTPEV
-679 MEILRNDFSRFC
+679 MDILRNDFTRFC
-691 SIDIETDSTVD
+691 SIDIETDSTVEA
-702 DDEATEKEANAQIM
+702 DEATEKEANAQIM
-716 QVIGGVMTSA
+716 QVIGGTMQA
-726 QGLLVTGIL
+726 GQALLQGGML
-735 PPPMI
+735 PPPMV
-740 INLSLEM
+740 INLVLEM
-747 IKMLLHPVRHSRGV
+747 TKMLLHPVRHSRGV
-761 IDLIDGYQEMLG
+761 LDLINGYQEMLG

-791 GPPPGAGPPGPHGP
+791 PPPGGPPQGP
-805 PGAPPGPSR
+805 PGAPPGPTR

-823 LVPPGGP
+823 LPQPGGP
-830 PPPQGIM
+830 PPPPGIM